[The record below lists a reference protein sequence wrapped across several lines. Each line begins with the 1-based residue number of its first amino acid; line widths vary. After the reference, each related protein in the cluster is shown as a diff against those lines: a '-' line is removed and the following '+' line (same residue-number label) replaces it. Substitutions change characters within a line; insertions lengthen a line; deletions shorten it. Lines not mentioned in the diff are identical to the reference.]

1 MHVVVPHFYK
11 DDLIAFI
18 SGQSDVEDLIAWC
31 EGRNSNHIQQDI
43 VSDMKVP
50 WENTV
55 IDIDKDDRIR
65 ILPTETSKPR
75 F

>member
-18 SGQSDVEDLIAWC
+18 SRQPDVEDLTAWF
-31 EGRNSNHIQQDI
+31 EGKISNNIQQDI

-50 WENTV
+50 WENTI
-55 IDIDKDDRIR
+55 IDIDKDARIR
-65 ILPTETSKPR
+65 ILPTETSKQR
-75 F
+75 V